1 MEMIKPSVGINIRIL
16 NMGSWSLLTRIY
28 EIVVIAKGMIV
39 WVIRNTELKSIEK
52 FYVRNVIY

>member
-1 MEMIKPSVGINIRIL
+1 MYVTGEKTMEMIKPSVGINIRIL

-39 WVIRNTELKSIEK
+39 
-52 FYVRNVIY
+52 